1 MSSRREAPSWT
12 RVRALYE
19 ELSELPEAQRE
30 LALVR
35 ACGDDGALR
44 EAVQR
49 LLAHDS
55 AEGDAFLAAPL
66 ARLSALAPA
75 EGFELAPGT
84 AIGEFRILRRLGQG
98 GMGAVYEAEQQH
110 PQRKVALKVL
120 RPELATPEALRR
132 FDVEVESLARMQHP
146 DIARVHAAGLHAV
159 EAGGLSLRL
168 PWYAMELVVGARDLA
183 SHAREGELGR
193 MERVLLLARIAEAVH
208 HAHLRGIVHRDLK
221 PANVLVDESGAPKVI
236 DFGIARAVDAQ
247 TGPEE
252 TRAGALL
259 GTPRYM
265 APEQRRG
272 SGDIDAR
279 CDVWAL
285 GRLLLELL
293 APEGSQNVEAAP
305 GRASAIA
312 RAMPREL
319 AWIAARATAERPE
332 ERYGSAL
339 ALAEDLRRFLHG
351 EAVLA
356 APPGFVYEWAKLLKR
371 HRKAFLAAAGVLLA
385 LGAGLVIAL
394 RALGR
399 EREAKL
405 ALEREREASE
415 TRRLAA
421 EAASERAERELGLR
435 TATLDLVKRTIT
447 TAKNRFGAE
456 LKVAELVGEL
466 GRELERAPDTG
477 SLVLGASWSYLA
489 DVALASG
496 DLAQAERLQR
506 NALQS
511 LEGLAMDPQ
520 AWREKVLGLCGLAEI
535 LRSGARL
542 EECAA
547 AIREAEQ
554 IARREGLGD
563 DLRCSILRRKVLL
576 ALQLRRFAEAL
587 AFAEENL
594 ALRQRVYGPRSA
606 QSAEALLD
614 RGVAAVNTPGTED
627 ALALLEDAVDH
638 AEALLGPLDQ
648 RTLIGKNNL
657 ASACA
662 QRADWARA
670 AELLEETAEA
680 FGSLY
685 GAEHPSALAMR
696 SNLANTWTRL
706 GREADAAHCFEE
718 LLAIALRLRSTR
730 PIAELELLE
739 LRRMAS
745 ISHRRSGDLARAIAV
760 VAEASPFVATDDHAT
775 FEKRCACRL
784 ECARALAQKGEQD
797 EARGLLE
804 ETREALL
811 QRVDARHALISAVE
825 RELAAPGGGG

>member
-1 MSSRREAPSWT
+1 VSSKPGAPSWT

-19 ELSELPEAQRE
+19 ELSELPEEQRE
-30 LALVR
+30 LALTR
-35 ACGDDGALR
+35 TCGDDEALHQ
-44 EAVQR
+44 AVRR
-49 LLAHDS
+49 LLVHDS
-55 AEGDAFLAAPL
+55 AEGDSFLGAPL
-66 ARLSALAPA
+66 ARLAPLAPA
-75 EGFELAPGT
+75 EGFELAPGS
-84 AIGEFRILRRLGQG
+84 ALGEFRIVRRLGQG

-110 PQRKVALKVL
+110 PQRRVALKVL
-120 RPELATPEALRR
+120 RPELSTPESLRR
-132 FDVEVESLARMQHP
+132 FDIEVESLARMQHP
-146 DIARVHAAGLHAV
+146 DIARVHAAGIHAV
-159 EAGGLSLRL
+159 EAEGLSLRL

-183 SHAREGELGR
+183 SHARERALAPTQCA
-193 MERVLLLARIAEAVH
+193 LLLARVAEAVH

-236 DFGIARAVDAQ
+236 DFGIARAVDAPANAD
-247 TGPEE
+247 T
-252 TRAGALL
+252 TRTGALL

-272 SGDIDAR
+272 SADVDAR

-285 GRLLLELL
+285 GRLLRELL
-293 APEGSQNVEAAP
+293 APERSHGEET
-305 GRASAIA
+305 ASASAPSMA
-312 RAMPREL
+312 RTMPREL
-319 AWIAARATAERPE
+319 AWIASRATAELPD

-339 ALAEDLRRFLHG
+339 ALAEDLRRFLRG

-356 APPGFVYEWAKLLKR
+356 APPGFIYEWAKLLKR
-371 HRKAFLAAAGVLLA
+371 HRKAFLAAASVLLA
-385 LGAGLVIAL
+385 LGAGLVVTR

-399 EREAKL
+399 EREANL
-405 ALEREREASE
+405 ALAEGREESE
-415 TRRLAA
+415 TRRRAA
-421 EAASERAERELGLR
+421 EAASMRAERELGLR
-435 TATLDLVKRTIT
+435 SATLDLVRRTIS
-447 TAKNRFGAE
+447 TARNRFGAD
-456 LKVAELVGEL
+456 LKVAQLVAEL
-466 GRELERAPDTG
+466 GRELERTPSAD
-477 SLVLGASWSYLA
+477 SLLVGGSWSYLA

-496 DLAQAERLQR
+496 DLAEAERLQR
-506 NALQS
+506 NALRTF
-511 LEGLAMDPQ
+511 EGLAMDHQ

-554 IARREGLGD
+554 IARREGLED

-576 ALQLRRFAEAL
+576 ALQLRRFPEAL

-594 ALRQRVYGPRSA
+594 ALRERIFGAHSPQF
-606 QSAEALLD
+606 AEALLD
-614 RGVAAVNTPGTED
+614 RGVAAVNAPDT
-627 ALALLEDAVDH
+627 
-638 AEALLGPLDQ
+638 AEALGLLSDALERAEVVLGPLDQ
-648 RTLIGKNNL
+648 RILIGKNNL

-670 AELLEETAEA
+670 AELLEEAAEA

-706 GREADAAHCFEE
+706 GREADAAQCFEE
-718 LLAIALRLRSTR
+718 LLAIALRLRSVR

-745 ISHRRSGDLARAIAV
+745 ISHRRSGDLARAVAV
-760 VAEASPFVATDDHAT
+760 VAEASPFVGADDAPT

-784 ECARALAQKGEQD
+784 ECARALAQQGERD
-797 EARGLLE
+797 DARGLLE

-811 QRVDARHALISAVE
+811 GRVGERHALVSAVE
-825 RELAAPGGGG
+825 RELAAQGGGG